1 MLLFEHEFKTLQY
14 VVRNSKSV
22 LLFAHTRPDPDTIG
36 AVVAFGEYLALQGK
50 LTTIACFDPFPVHL
64 QSLLKAEFRSPD
76 KIDIGSYDVIIACD
90 SVDRGFHSVGSRVLE
105 HQVVVLIDHHPNIT
119 LTGDIV
125 IIDSKKSSTCEI
137 LYDFFGYSKCELSL
151 AMATALL
158 TGLVF
163 DTGNFQHA
171 STTSRVLDIA
181 SDLMRLGAP
190 LSRVVDAV
198 FMGKKVSA
206 LKLWG
211 KAFMRAKVFTENGMI
226 VSALTQGDLQEC
238 HATAEDVYY
247 VVSILNMV
255 PGTKFSLVIFQRD
268 ETTIKGHLRS
278 EEYKGVDVLS
288 IASVFGGGGH
298 RLASGFEIQGRIQE
312 TEFGW
317 EVV

>member
-1 MLLFEHEFKTLQY
+1 
-14 VVRNSKSV
+14 
-22 LLFAHTRPDPDTIG
+22 
-36 AVVAFGEYLALQGK
+36 
-50 LTTIACFDPFPVHL
+50 
-64 QSLLKAEFRSPD
+64 
-76 KIDIGSYDVIIACD
+76 
-90 SVDRGFHSVGSRVLE
+90 
-105 HQVVVLIDHHPNIT
+105 
-119 LTGDIV
+119 
-125 IIDSKKSSTCEI
+125 
-137 LYDFFGYSKCELSL
+137 
-151 AMATALL
+151 
-158 TGLVF
+158 
-163 DTGNFQHA
+163 
-171 STTSRVLDIA
+171 
-181 SDLMRLGAP
+181 
-190 LSRVVDAV
+190 
-198 FMGKKVSA
+198 
-206 LKLWG
+206 
-211 KAFMRAKVFTENGMI
+211 MRAKVFTENGMI